1 MANNKLQI
9 AGQSGVTLRAVIK
22 DRTNDDVWDG
32 ADLITY
38 VDADLANYKI
48 TVPELGHGDYGVAV
62 PSALPAG
69 RYHVIYYDNDS
80 DEVFA
85 QAFIS
90 WDGVDVAEELE
101 TGDVSVT
108 DICNMALSH
117 LGIGTEVGDVETDRT
132 EAAKA
137 FNRFYQP
144 TRDEML
150 EEFAYPW
157 AMVTVSLGLVEAD
170 PTDEW
175 AYSYRYP
182 SNCLKLKRIQSGV
195 RNDDP
200 DSRVPY
206 RVSRD
211 ATGKLIYTDV
221 ADAVMEYQFRET
233 DPGRFNPLFVT
244 ALSFMLAF
252 KMAPRMTKGDP
263 FKLGVRAL
271 ELARLWIAKAQVSS
285 AGEEVPE
292 REPESE
298 LIRSRD

>member
-1 MANNKLQI
+1 MANKLKI
-9 AGQSGVTLRAVIK
+9 AGQSGVALRAIIK

-38 VDADLANYKI
+38 VDADIDDYKI
-48 TVPELGHGDYGVAV
+48 TVAELGHGDYSVAV
-62 PSALPAG
+62 PSDLPAG
-69 RYHVIYYDNDS
+69 RYHVVYYDNDS
-80 DEVFA
+80 DEVFG
-85 QAFIS
+85 QSFVE
-90 WDGVDVAEELE
+90 WDGSDVAEDLE

-117 LGIGTEVGDVETDRT
+117 LGIATEVGNVETDRT

-150 EEFAYPW
+150 EEFPYPW
-157 AMVTVSLGLVEAD
+157 SMVTASLGLVEAD

-182 SNCLKLKRIQSGV
+182 SNCLKLKRIQSGI
-195 RNDDP
+195 RNDNP
-200 DSRVPY
+200 DSRIPY
-206 RVSRD
+206 RISRD
-211 ATGKLIYTDV
+211 STGKLIYTDIP
-221 ADAVMEYQFRET
+221 DAVMEYQFRET

-244 ALSFMLAF
+244 ALSFMVAY

-263 FKLGVRAL
+263 FKLGNRAFESAQIWL
-271 ELARLWIAKAQVSS
+271 GKAKASS